1 MTTPPLDDLLAR
13 LHVVAIPMRVP
24 FRGVTTR
31 EAALVEGPA
40 GWGEFGPFLEYE
52 PPEAARWLAAAIESG
67 YDEWPAPQ
75 RTAVPV
81 NATVPAVAAQRV
93 PGILARFPGCDTVKV
108 KIGEPGQGRSDD
120 VDRVAAVRD
129 HLGPAGRIRVDANG
143 AFDVAAAT
151 GLLARLAPYS
161 IDYIEQPCATVPELR
176 DVRRALA
183 RGGLDIKVAADE
195 SIRKAEDPLRVAKQQ
210 AADLVVVK
218 VAPLGGVRR
227 ALDIVDA
234 CGLPAVVS
242 SALDTSVGIA
252 AGVALAA
259 ALPDLYGA
267 CGLGTLNLMAGD
279 VTSDPLLPRD
289 GTLPVCRPVP
299 SAELLQ
305 EYAVAPA
312 REKWW
317 RERVAACYPLLPA

>member
-1 MTTPPLDDLLAR
+1 MSDGTDASGAR
-13 LHVVAIPMRVP
+13 
-24 FRGVTTR
+24 TSTR
-31 EAALVEGPA
+31 SPC
-40 GWGEFGPFLEYE
+40 
-52 PPEAARWLAAAIESG
+52 SS
-67 YDEWPAPQ
+67 
-75 RTAVPV
+75 AVF
-81 NATVPAVAAQRV
+81 AVA
-93 PGILARFPGCDTVKV
+93 
-108 KIGEPGQGRSDD
+108 
-120 VDRVAAVRD
+120 
-129 HLGPAGRIRVDANG
+129 GPIH
-143 AFDVAAAT
+143 AT
-151 GLLARLAPYS
+151 
-161 IDYIEQPCATVPELR
+161 T
-176 DVRRALA
+176 
-183 RGGLDIKVAADE
+183 
-195 SIRKAEDPLRVAKQQ
+195 
-210 AADLVVVK
+210 
-218 VAPLGGVRR
+218 
-227 ALDIVDA
+227 VDA

-299 SAELLQ
+299 SAGLLQ